1 MPILEN
7 GSNYPLAPQAFA
19 ETAPQFWPSYFV
31 PRLGIS
37 LETAFASYGQL
48 YRTQPWVYAAVRK
61 VSRSIARLGAAVW
74 DQSPENGQELDLNGP
89 FAQLIADPCPLM
101 PPTNFWEWTAATIET
116 YGEGYWIKLREGRGD
131 QITGFVPLH
140 PSMTQIFRDTDG
152 TEMFR
157 NMGRPGQVYS
167 RDDIVAFREYN
178 PDTLMRGISRLEPLR
193 STLFNE
199 DAARRSIDSTWKNG
213 TRITGVI
220 ESERELGTLGR
231 ERVKAGFQ
239 SEHQGTGNHGRV
251 PVLEDG
257 VTFKPVDPSKAIE
270 MAYLEHRELNRQ
282 EVAGVFDLPP
292 SALQIMDDAT
302 FSNITENMRSLYR
315 DSLAPRVEFIE
326 GVINWD
332 VGREFNG
339 PKVMKFAVAEVLRGA
354 FEQRAEA
361 VAKLVQCGVMKPA
374 EARQYFDLNVA
385 GPEADQLL
393 IQGAMV
399 PLSQAGQEPTT
410 PGPTQDGGTHVPALD
425 SGPGNHVPALTQSQD
440 ANVVK
445 YVRSISGLI
454 GRGRTL
460 QEAAREVITKT
471 GDQDGV
477 KQACEFLLERRI
489 A

>member
-1 MPILEN
+1 MPIMEN
-7 GSNYPLAPQAFA
+7 GTNYPLAPQAFA

-31 PRLGIS
+31 PRLGMS

-74 DQSPENGQELDLNGP
+74 DQSPENGQELDLDGP
-89 FAQLIADPCPLM
+89 YAQLIADPCPTM
-101 PPTNFWEWTAATIET
+101 SPSNFWSWTASTIEI
-116 YGEGYWIKLREGRGD
+116 YGEAYWIKLREGRGR
-131 QITGFVPLH
+131 QITGLVPMH
-140 PSMTQIFRDTDG
+140 PSLLQIFRDTDG
-152 TEMFR
+152 SELYRF
-157 NMGRPGQVYS
+157 MGRPNQVYA
-167 RDDIVAFREYN
+167 RDDMVCFREYN
-178 PDTLMRGISRLEPLR
+178 PDGVMRGVSRLEPLR
-193 STLFNE
+193 TTLFNE
-199 DAARRSIDSTWKNG
+199 DSARRSIDSTWKNG
-213 TRITGVI
+213 TRPSGVV
-220 ESERELGTLGR
+220 SAPPERPLGTEGR
-231 ERVKAGFQ
+231 ERMKMAFQ

-251 PVLEDG
+251 IVLEDG
-257 VTFKPVDPSKAIE
+257 CTFEPIDAKAVD

-326 GVINWD
+326 DVINWD

-399 PLSQAGQEPTT
+399 PLNQAGQQPD
-410 PGPTQDGGTHVPALD
+410 PGNVADPQQIHVPALP
-425 SGPGNHVPALTQSQD
+425 SGGNDGTDVPKAAIQQHIR
-440 ANVVK
+440 A
-445 YVRSISGLI
+445 IGGLL

-460 QEAAREVITKT
+460 QEAAREVIQKT

-477 KQACEFLLERRI
+477 REACEYLLERRI

>member
-1 MPILEN
+1 MAILEN
-7 GSNYPLAPQAFA
+7 GTNYPLAPQAFA

-31 PRLGIS
+31 PRLGMT

-74 DQSPENGQELDLNGP
+74 DQSPESGQELDLDGP
-89 FAQLIADPCPLM
+89 YAELIANPCPTM
-101 PPTNFWEWTAATIET
+101 PPTNFWEWTASTIEI
-116 YGEGYWIKLREGRGD
+116 YGEAYWIKLREGRGR
-131 QITGFVPLH
+131 QVTGFVPMH
-140 PSMTQIFRDTDG
+140 PSLLQIFRDTG
-152 TEMFR
+152 GGEAYRF
-157 NMGRPGQVYS
+157 MGRPGEVFG
-167 RDDIVAFREYN
+167 RDDIVPFREYN
-178 PDTLMRGISRLEPLR
+178 PDGVMRGISRLEPLR
-193 STLFNE
+193 STLLNE
-199 DAARRSIDSTWKNG
+199 DSARRSMAASWKNG
-213 TRITGVI
+213 VNPTGTV
-220 ESERELGTLGR
+220 ESERELGTAGR
-231 ERVKAGFQ
+231 ERLKMAFQ

-251 PVLEDG
+251 IVLEDG
-257 VTFKPVDPSKAIE
+257 VKFNQLDSKAID
-270 MAYLEHRELNRQ
+270 MAYLEARELNRE

-292 SALQIMDDAT
+292 SALQIMQDAT

-326 GVINWD
+326 DVINWE

-385 GPEADQLL
+385 GPEADKLY

-399 PLSQAGQEPTT
+399 PLDQAQT
-410 PGPTQDGGTHVPALD
+410 PVNDPGSLALPAGGTHVPSPD
-425 SGPGNHVPALTQSQD
+425 GHGGTNVPSPA
-440 ANVVK
+440 AHK
-445 YVRSISGLI
+445 HIRAISGCI
-454 GRGRTL
+454 GGGMSL
-460 QEAAREVITKT
+460 QEAARHQINKT

-477 KQACEFLLERRI
+477 REACEFLLERRI

>member
-7 GSNYPLAPQAFA
+7 GTNYPLAPQAFA

-31 PRLGIS
+31 PRLGMS

-61 VSRSIARLGAAVW
+61 VARSIARLGAAVW
-74 DQSPENGQELDLNGP
+74 DQSPENGQELDLTGP
-89 FAQLIADPCPLM
+89 FAQLIADPCPVM
-101 PPTNFWEWTAATIET
+101 PPSAFWEWTGAVIEV
-116 YGEGYWIKLREGRGD
+116 YGEAFWIKIREGRGN
-131 QITGFVPLH
+131 QVTGFAPLH
-140 PSMTQIFRDTDG
+140 PSMTQIVRDTDG

-157 NMGRPGQVYS
+157 NMGRPNEVFA
-167 RDDIVAFREYN
+167 RDDIVAFREFS
-178 PDTLMRGISRLEPLR
+178 PDNIMRGISRLEPLR
-193 STLFNE
+193 STLLNE
-199 DAARRSIDSTWKNG
+199 DSARRSMAASWKNG
-213 TRITGVI
+213 THPTGTV

-231 ERVKAGFQ
+231 ERLKMAFQ

-251 PVLEDG
+251 VVLEDG
-257 VTFKPVDPSKAIE
+257 VSFKPIESKAVD
-270 MAYLEHRELNRQ
+270 MAYLEARQLNRE

-292 SALQIMDDAT
+292 SSLQIMDHAT

-315 DSLAPRVEFIE
+315 DSMAPRIEFIE
-326 GVINWD
+326 SVINWD

-339 PKVMKFAVAEVLRGA
+339 PKMMKFAVAEVLRGA

-399 PLSQAGQEPTT
+399 PLSAAGQDIESAT
-410 PGPTQDGGTHVPALD
+410 PGEGHTVPSLSGGDHTEVPSPNA
-425 SGPGNHVPALTQSQD
+425 Q
-440 ANVVK
+440 K
-445 YVRSISGLI
+445 YMREIGAHI
-454 GRGRTL
+454 GRGESL
-460 QEAAREVITKT
+460 QAAARLLINKT

-477 KQACEFLLERRI
+477 REACELLLERRI